1 MRLTMINAEIR
12 GCEQKTNKKGEDYLV
27 VRVEDE
33 TGKAEELC
41 DKVIIINKGV
51 VVANDNIANL
61 TKESDNVLVVE
72 FDGNVTMEMLRNIVG
87 LKQAKAIKENH
98 WILESK
104 ADLDIRQ
111 DLMRWA
117 INNNV
122 IIKSMQR
129 EETSI
134 EECFQRLTRV

>member
-1 MRLTMINAEIR
+1 MQE
-12 GCEQKTNKKGEDYLV
+12 
-27 VRVEDE
+27 VE
-33 TGKAEELC
+33 ALC
-41 DKVIIINKGV
+41 DRIIIINKGV
-51 VVANDNIANL
+51 VVANDNIENL

-72 FDGNVTMEMLRNIVG
+72 FDGEVTMEMLRNIVG
-87 LKQAKAIKENH
+87 LKMAKHIKDSQ

-117 INNNV
+117 LNNNL

-134 EECFQRLTRV
+134 EECFQRLTK

>member
-1 MRLTMINAEIR
+1 
-12 GCEQKTNKKGEDYLV
+12 
-27 VRVEDE
+27 
-33 TGKAEELC
+33 
-41 DKVIIINKGV
+41 
-51 VVANDNIANL
+51 
-61 TKESDNVLVVE
+61 
-72 FDGNVTMEMLRNIVG
+72 MLRNIVG
-87 LKQAKAIKENH
+87 LKQAKAIKENQ

-117 INNNV
+117 LNNNI

-134 EECFQRLTRV
+134 EECFQRLTR

>member
-1 MRLTMINAEIR
+1 
-12 GCEQKTNKKGEDYLV
+12 V
-27 VRVEDE
+27 
-33 TGKAEELC
+33 
-41 DKVIIINKGV
+41 
-51 VVANDNIANL
+51 NL
-61 TKESDNVLVVE
+61 TKGSDNVLVVE
-72 FDGNVTMEMLRNIVG
+72 FDGKVTMEMLRSIVG
-87 LKQAKAIKENH
+87 LKQAKAIKENQ

-117 INNNV
+117 LNNNI

-134 EECFQRLTRV
+134 EECFQRLTK